1 MEERAQQ
8 RLDDLNDF
16 WFQYVDSTEY
26 FPSVVYTEEEI
37 EVINDKL
44 SDLKAMS
51 EERIAHWLR
60 DGGIENEWDQYLS
73 DLDSMGLQDVIGAW
87 QAAYDRY
94 AEALGE

>member
-1 MEERAQQ
+1 
-8 RLDDLNDF
+8 
-16 WFQYVDSTEY
+16 
-26 FPSVVYTEEEI
+26 
-37 EVINDKL
+37 
-44 SDLKAMS
+44 MS